1 MQTGN
6 GVETEQ
12 YLDMDNQPEPESAVQ
27 TSEAETEKPAISELL
42 AAAEEFNAAFNTAL
56 YELEASRKLAKE
68 RAARIEELD
77 ASLLSINTALQEAAS
92 ETLRKDELHAQEAE
106 TLNRAIRELES
117 ERDHLRQQLHEQQQS
132 LDAQAGEV
140 ANLTSRV
147 AELTETLEQ
156 HKADSLRTPLVA
168 VSWKRCTRNWRIGTT
183 NLPGSPGRSNR

>member
-77 ASLLSINTALQEAAS
+77 AS
-92 ETLRKDELHAQEAE
+92 
-106 TLNRAIRELES
+106 
-117 ERDHLRQQLHEQQQS
+117 
-132 LDAQAGEV
+132 
-140 ANLTSRV
+140 ANWSPNGG
-147 AELTETLEQ
+147 A
-156 HKADSLRTPLVA
+156 
-168 VSWKRCTRNWRIGTT
+168 C
-183 NLPGSPGRSNR
+183 GSSSMNSSNRSMRRQVKSPT